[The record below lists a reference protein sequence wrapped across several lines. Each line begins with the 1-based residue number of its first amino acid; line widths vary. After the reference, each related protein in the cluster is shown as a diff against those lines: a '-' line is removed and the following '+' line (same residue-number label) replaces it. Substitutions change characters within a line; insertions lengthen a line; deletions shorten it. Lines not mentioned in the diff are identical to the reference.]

1 MNFPETINLT
11 NEGNNS
17 LFTNC
22 EEVAKELNNLFVN
35 AVKNIIFPNYENY
48 DSLAVKLII
57 LLLKLLYECRNHPKL

>member
-35 AVKNIIFPNYENY
+35 AVKNINFPNYENY
-48 DSLAVKLII
+48 DSLAVKFII
-57 LLLKLLYECRNHPKL
+57 LLLSLLYESRNHPRL

>member
-57 LLLKLLYECRNHPKL
+57 LLLKLLHECRNHPKL